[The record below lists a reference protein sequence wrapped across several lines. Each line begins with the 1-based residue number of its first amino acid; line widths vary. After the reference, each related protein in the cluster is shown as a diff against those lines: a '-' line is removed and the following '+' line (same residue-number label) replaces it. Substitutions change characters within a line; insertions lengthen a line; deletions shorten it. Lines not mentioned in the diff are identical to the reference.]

1 MGKSVKNYFKKTL
14 HVITN
19 FNAKCTKCRTFVYM
33 YFLWAT
39 FYMASYGQNLTC
51 LLMGLKLILIN
62 ICICFFN
69 NYICSKYVL
78 LHYYLLKITTIFIL
92 VTLSST
98 MEIHSFHVSVSAA
111 CRYYFSK
118 HTSVLMSQLVIFS

>member
-19 FNAKCTKCRTFVYM
+19 FNGKCTKCRTFVYM
-33 YFLWAT
+33 YFLWTT

-51 LLMGLKLILIN
+51 LLM
-62 ICICFFN
+62 
-69 NYICSKYVL
+69 V

-92 VTLSST
+92 VALSST
-98 MEIHSFHVSVSAA
+98 MEIHSFHVSGSAA
-111 CRYYFSK
+111 CRYYF
-118 HTSVLMSQLVIFS
+118 IFVCTTTRTLAQAMPMGI